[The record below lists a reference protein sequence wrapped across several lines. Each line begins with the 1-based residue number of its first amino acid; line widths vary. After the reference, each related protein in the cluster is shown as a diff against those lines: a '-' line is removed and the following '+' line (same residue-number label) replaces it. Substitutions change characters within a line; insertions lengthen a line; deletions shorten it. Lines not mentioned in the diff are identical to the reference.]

1 MADGDVDFG
10 TDIDKDWSVTATG
23 DLKLVSGLENAEQQV
38 LKRLTTP
45 YGELEVLGSPEYGN
59 QSYGVLGET
68 DLELAKS
75 LIEIYNDECLKSE
88 PRVETIESIQ
98 IVKDGNAFTIDLWVY
113 FIGEDTP
120 NNLVLRLSEFD
131 TEVSEITGEDVG

>member
-23 DLKLVSGLENAEQQV
+23 DLKVVSGLENAEQQV
-38 LKRLTTP
+38 IKRLTTP
-45 YGELEVLGSPEYGN
+45 YGELDVLGSPEYGN
-59 QSYGVLGET
+59 QSYEVLGET

-98 IVKDGNAFTIDLWVY
+98 VTKEGNAL
-113 FIGEDTP
+113 
-120 NNLVLRLSEFD
+120 
-131 TEVSEITGEDVG
+131 